1 MRERSS
7 TAKELILKTAARL
20 FQRQGYH
27 ATGLN
32 QIVQES
38 GAPKGSLYYYF
49 PGGKEA
55 LAVAAILWTK
65 DDIEERIRQFLVRY
79 EQPMEAVQ
87 ALIRA
92 AAEAVSDIESII
104 PCTLSLL
111 SLEMSLQSEPIRLAC
126 KAARDAWG
134 SVFTEKLLTAY
145 SPETAQRLG
154 PLIQSLIDGALIAS
168 FTEKD
173 VEPLFRVADEIPFLL
188 GASEREGACD
198 RSHCRY

>member
-1 MRERSS
+1 MQERNG
-7 TAKELILKTAARL
+7 TPKELILKTAARL

-27 ATGLN
+27 ATGLK

-38 GAPKGSLYYYF
+38 GTPKGSLYYYF
-49 PGGKEA
+49 PGGKEE
-55 LAVAAILWTK
+55 LAVAAIRWTGDEIDAK
-65 DDIEERIRQFLVRY
+65 ICRFLARY

-92 AAEAVSDIESII
+92 TAEAVSDIESII

-126 KAARDAWG
+126 KAARDDWG
-134 SVFTEKLLTAY
+134 SAFTEKLLTAY
-145 SPETAQRLG
+145 IPETARRLG

-168 FTEKD
+168 LTEKD
-173 VEPLFRVADEIPFLL
+173 VGPLFRAADEIPLLL
-188 GASEREGACD
+188 GASEREGSRD
-198 RSHCRY
+198 